1 MFMTPPDTQGPTVT
15 LDEPDDVDLT
25 GCWSDFSY
33 STATMGKLF
42 FTVSD
47 DCGSATASYTTSD
60 DYSYCAEADDANPE
74 GGLVITRTFTLTAED
89 CYGNQTVESVT
100 QTITVTDNLGPAF
113 TSTLPNDTTVDCTTV
128 PAALTL
134 TASDS
139 CDTDVSISVND
150 ATTPGS
156 CAGSYTLT
164 RTYTAVDDCGNE
176 TSHVQ
181 TITVQDTTAP
191 VATAQDITVQLDA
204 SGNAS
209 ITGAQLD
216 NGSTDNCGSLTFSVD
231 ITSFDCTNIG
241 ANTVVFTAQ
250 DDCGLSSTA
259 SATVTV
265 EDNVNPTAIAQ
276 DIVVQL
282 DATGSASITGAQVDN
297 GSNDACGI
305 QTTTVAPDS
314 FNCSNVGANTVTI
327 TVTDNNNN
335 VSTATATVTIE
346 DNINPT
352 AICQDLTV
360 QLDASGAGSITASQ
374 VNNGSF
380 DNCVITTLA
389 LDKMNFTCAD
399 VGANTVTMTVTD
411 INGNTGTCTSTVTVQ
426 DNVAP
431 IAICQDLTVQLDASG
446 AGSITAAQVNNG
458 SSDNCSIDT
467 MTLDQTDFTCAD
479 IGTKT
484 VTLTV
489 TDVNGNTS
497 TCTSTI
503 TVEDNVAPI
512 ALCQNLTVQLDATGA
527 GSITAAQ
534 VDNGS
539 SDNCSIDTMTLD
551 QTDFTCADVGANTV
565 TMTVTDANGNVSTC
579 TSTITVQDNINPTA
593 ICQDLTVQLD
603 ASGAGSITASQV
615 NNGSFD
621 NCVITTLALD
631 KMNFTCAD
639 VGANTVTMTV
649 TDINGNT
656 GTCTSTVTVQDNVA
670 PIAICQDLTVQLDAS
685 GAGSITAAQ
694 VNNGSSDNCSID
706 TMTLDQTDFT
716 CADIGTKTVTLTVT
730 DVNGNTS
737 TCTSTITVEDNVAP
751 IALCQNLTVQLDATG
766 AGSITAAQVDNG
778 SSDNC
783 SIDTMTLDQTD
794 FTCAD
799 VGANTVTMTV
809 TDANGNVSTC
819 TSTITVQDN
828 INPTAICQ
836 DLTVQLDASGAG
848 SITASQVNNGSFDN
862 CVITTL
868 ALDKMNF
875 TCADVGAN
883 TVTMTVTDINGNTGT
898 CTSTVTVQDNVAPIA
913 ICQDLTVQLDASGA
927 GSITAA
933 QVNNGSSDN
942 CSIDTM
948 TLDQTDFTCA
958 DIGTKTVTLTVTDVN
973 GNTSTCTSTI
983 TVEDNVAPIALC
995 QNLTVQLDATGAGSI
1010 TAAQVDNGSSD
1021 NCSIDTMTLDQTDFT
1036 CADVGAN
1043 TVTMTVTDANGNVS
1057 TCTSTI
1063 TVQDNINPTAI
1074 CQDLTVQLDASGA
1087 GSITASQVNNG
1098 SFDNCVITTLA
1109 LDKMNFTC
1117 ADVGANTVTMTVTD
1131 INGNTGTCTSTVTV
1145 QDNVAPIAICQ
1156 DLTVQL
1162 DASGAGSITAAQVN
1176 NGSSDNCSIDT
1187 MTLDQTDFDCAD
1199 IGTKTV
1205 TLTVT
1210 DVNGNTSTCTSTIT
1224 VEDNI
1229 APVISQAASGQTVEC
1244 DGTGNNADFQA
1255 WLSSYGGASVT
1266 DNCPGGTWDNDA
1278 DQASFTIAC
1287 GIEVL
1292 PGPGSI
1298 PVTFTYTD
1306 AGLNTVSTTAT
1317 FTVADNTA
1325 PSFNETL
1332 PQSGTFECDNV
1343 PTPATLT
1350 ATDACTGAA
1359 TVSFSETSAAGACP
1373 DSYEITRNWSVQD
1386 ACGNANSHTQVLT
1399 IVDSTAPVFVTEAA
1413 DKVIECDGADHTAEF
1428 NAWRAANG
1436 GAVASDNCGTVSWSD
1451 NYISMGSIC
1460 SGDSVQVVFTA
1471 TDDCSN
1477 SATTTAVFKV
1487 ADTTPPTITSA
1498 AANGSAE
1505 CDGLGNTADIQ
1516 EWLDNN
1522 AGATATDECG
1532 SVEWSNDFQT
1542 MALTCGATSSVSVVF
1557 TAEDECG
1564 NTSVTQATF
1573 TVEDTTAPTFTVN
1586 PVNGTAE
1593 CGPAMWDEFN
1603 AWLANNA
1610 GAAATEVCSTVRF
1623 ENNYGDLGDEGLV
1636 EFSDGCG
1643 ATGTV
1648 QVTFTALD
1656 DCDRAT
1662 SMDASFTFVDTTD
1675 PVASAQDYTLYL
1687 SAAGTGTLLGSNL
1700 DAGSSDLCSDVDL
1713 TLSKSSFSCADVG
1726 VNAVT
1731 LTVTDDCGNSADA
1744 TANVT
1749 VVDNVPPTI
1758 IAPALDENV
1767 ECDGTDQSALLTA
1780 WVNNN
1785 GGATATDACGGLVW
1799 TYSPDP
1805 ATLLET
1811 CGGAFAATVT
1821 FTVTDANNNSTDT
1834 QATFTIE
1841 DTTPPAIASEATNV
1855 TVECDGLGN
1864 TEDLAAWLASNG
1876 GAGIAD
1882 DVCGNVTWSNNFSGL
1897 GMTCAGSGA
1906 VEVIFSATDDCG
1918 NVANTSA
1925 IFTIEDTTAPNLSVA
1940 AMDETVECDGSG
1952 NTAALQAWLDD
1963 HGGARVDDDLCGS
1976 NVTWDES
1983 GYGTI
1988 SDLCGA
1994 TGALTIEFIASDDCG
2009 NTVSS
2014 TATFTI
2020 QDTTAPQ
2027 ALANNF
2033 STVLDGTGNASI
2045 TVADI
2050 DGGSSD
2056 GCGSVTM
2063 TVSPSSFDCDDIGDQ
2078 TVTLTVVDDCGLS
2091 STATATVTVGAGGAP
2106 TITFDTVTG
2115 DPENIVE
2122 SNDLGECEADV
2133 TWTVP
2138 TSADNCSGGTLTS
2151 THNPGDTFAV
2161 GTPTTVT
2168 YTATDASG
2176 SVTTSSFTVTV
2187 NDTEN
2192 PVAATQNLTVQLDPS
2207 GAAAI
2212 TSAQVN
2218 NGSTDNCGIASMTL
2232 DNSSFDC
2239 TNVGANTVTLTV
2251 TDIYGNSDT
2260 ETAVVTVQ
2268 DNINPTAICQNL
2280 TVQLDASGAGS
2291 ITAAQV
2297 DNGSFDNCSIATMTL
2312 DNMNFTCADVGA
2324 NTVTMTVT
2332 DVNGNTS
2339 TCTSTITVQ
2348 DNINPTAICQDLT
2361 VQLDASG
2368 AGSITAAQV
2377 DNGSS
2382 DNCSIATM
2390 TLDKS
2395 DFTCAEIGTNT
2406 VTMTVTDVNGN
2417 VSTCTSTITVQDNIN
2432 PTAICQ
2438 DLTVQLDASGAGSIT
2453 AAQVD
2458 NGSFDNCSIAT
2469 MTLDTEDFTCA
2480 DVGPNTVTMTVTDV
2494 NGNVSTCTSTITVQD
2509 NINPTAICQNLTVQL
2524 DASGAGSITAAQ
2536 VDNGSFDNCS
2546 IATMTLDKMN
2556 FTCADVGANTVTMTV
2571 TDVNGNT
2578 EHLYFY
2584 DHGSRQRGPYC
2595 ALPEPDGSA

>member
-1 MFMTPPDTQGPTVT
+1 M
-15 LDEPDDVDLT
+15 
-25 GCWSDFSY
+25 
-33 STATMGKLF
+33 
-42 FTVSD
+42 
-47 DCGSATASYTTSD
+47 
-60 DYSYCAEADDANPE
+60 
-74 GGLVITRTFTLTAED
+74 
-89 CYGNQTVESVT
+89 
-100 QTITVTDNLGPAF
+100 
-113 TSTLPNDTTVDCTTV
+113 
-128 PAALTL
+128 
-134 TASDS
+134 
-139 CDTDVSISVND
+139 
-150 ATTPGS
+150 
-156 CAGSYTLT
+156 
-164 RTYTAVDDCGNE
+164 
-176 TSHVQ
+176 
-181 TITVQDTTAP
+181 
-191 VATAQDITVQLDA
+191 
-204 SGNAS
+204 
-209 ITGAQLD
+209 
-216 NGSTDNCGSLTFSVD
+216 
-231 ITSFDCTNIG
+231 
-241 ANTVVFTAQ
+241 
-250 DDCGLSSTA
+250 
-259 SATVTV
+259 
-265 EDNVNPTAIAQ
+265 
-276 DIVVQL
+276 
-282 DATGSASITGAQVDN
+282 
-297 GSNDACGI
+297 
-305 QTTTVAPDS
+305 
-314 FNCSNVGANTVTI
+314 
-327 TVTDNNNN
+327 
-335 VSTATATVTIE
+335 
-346 DNINPT
+346 
-352 AICQDLTV
+352 
-360 QLDASGAGSITASQ
+360 
-374 VNNGSF
+374 
-380 DNCVITTLA
+380 
-389 LDKMNFTCAD
+389 
-399 VGANTVTMTVTD
+399 
-411 INGNTGTCTSTVTVQ
+411 
-426 DNVAP
+426 
-431 IAICQDLTVQLDASG
+431 
-446 AGSITAAQVNNG
+446 
-458 SSDNCSIDT
+458 
-467 MTLDQTDFTCAD
+467 
-479 IGTKT
+479 
-484 VTLTV
+484 
-489 TDVNGNTS
+489 
-497 TCTSTI
+497 
-503 TVEDNVAPI
+503 
-512 ALCQNLTVQLDATGA
+512 TVQLDATGA

-539 SDNCSIDTMTLD
+539 SDNCSIATMTLD
-551 QTDFTCADVGANTV
+551 KTDFTCADVGANTV

-579 TSTITVQDNINPTA
+579 TATITVQDNINPTA

-603 ASGAGSITASQV
+603 ASGAASITAGDV
-615 NNGSFD
+615 DNGSFD
-621 NCVITTLALD
+621 NCAVATTALSKTD
-631 KMNFTCAD
+631 FDCTD
-639 VGANTVTMTV
+639 VGAN
-649 TDINGNT
+649 
-656 GTCTSTVTVQDNVA
+656 
-670 PIAICQDLTVQLDAS
+670 
-685 GAGSITAAQ
+685 
-694 VNNGSSDNCSID
+694 
-706 TMTLDQTDFT
+706 
-716 CADIGTKTVTLTVT
+716 TVTLTVT
-730 DVNGNTS
+730 DVNSNVS
-737 TCTSTITVEDNVAP
+737 TCTATITVEDNVA
-751 IALCQNLTVQLDATG
+751 
-766 AGSITAAQVDNG
+766 
-778 SSDNC
+778 
-783 SIDTMTLDQTD
+783 
-794 FTCAD
+794 
-799 VGANTVTMTV
+799 
-809 TDANGNVSTC
+809 
-819 TSTITVQDN
+819 
-828 INPTAICQ
+828 PTAICQ
-836 DLTVQLDASGAG
+836 DLTVQLDANGAA
-848 SITASQVNNGSFDN
+848 T
-862 CVITTL
+862 
-868 ALDKMNF
+868 
-875 TCADVGAN
+875 
-883 TVTMTVTDINGNTGT
+883 
-898 CTSTVTVQDNVAPIA
+898 
-913 ICQDLTVQLDASGA
+913 
-927 GSITAA
+927 ITAA
-933 QVNNGSSDN
+933 QVDNVSLDN
-942 CSIDTM
+942 CGIATM
-948 TLDQTDFTCA
+948 TLDNSSFDCTDLGA
-958 DIGTKTVTLTVTDVN
+958 NTVTLTVTDVN
-973 GNTSTCTSTI
+973 S
-983 TVEDNVAPIALC
+983 
-995 QNLTVQLDATGAGSI
+995 
-1010 TAAQVDNGSSD
+1010 
-1021 NCSIDTMTLDQTDFT
+1021 
-1036 CADVGAN
+1036 
-1043 TVTMTVTDANGNVS
+1043 NVS
-1057 TCTSTI
+1057 TCT
-1063 TVQDNINPTAI
+1063 A
-1074 CQDLTVQLDASGA
+1074 
-1087 GSITASQVNNG
+1087 
-1098 SFDNCVITTLA
+1098 
-1109 LDKMNFTC
+1109 
-1117 ADVGANTVTMTVTD
+1117 
-1131 INGNTGTCTSTVTV
+1131 
-1145 QDNVAPIAICQ
+1145 
-1156 DLTVQL
+1156 
-1162 DASGAGSITAAQVN
+1162 
-1176 NGSSDNCSIDT
+1176 
-1187 MTLDQTDFDCAD
+1187 
-1199 IGTKTV
+1199 
-1205 TLTVT
+1205 
-1210 DVNGNTSTCTSTIT
+1210 TIT

-1229 APVISQAASGQTVEC
+1229 APIITQAATALTLEC
-1244 DGTGNNADFQA
+1244 SATTMSEIDA
-1255 WLSSYGGASVT
+1255 WIGINGGATAT
-1266 DNCPGGTWDNDA
+1266 DNCGGNWSTDA
-1278 DQASFTIAC
+1278 TDFSDLC
-1287 GIEVL
+1287 GETGV
-1292 PGPGSI
+1292 ST
-1298 PVTFTYTD
+1298 VTFTYTD
-1306 AGLNTVSTTAT
+1306 ASLNEASTSAT
-1317 FTVADNTA
+1317 ITITDTSPPVFAT
-1325 PSFNETL
+1325 PL
-1332 PQSGTFECDNV
+1332 PQNGTFECDQV
-1343 PTPATLT
+1343 PTV
-1350 ATDACTGAA
+1350 A
-1359 TVSFSETSAAGACP
+1359 TVSAVDCDGEMFVSFSQTTTAGTCP
-1373 DSYEITRNWSVQD
+1373 DNYQINRTWSSTD
-1386 ACGNANSHTQVLT
+1386 ACGNTASHTQTLT
-1399 IVDSTAPVFVTEAA
+1399 IQDTTAPVITDEAT
-1413 DKVIECDGADHTAEF
+1413 DETIECDGADHTAEF
-1428 NAWRAANG
+1428 NTWFSNRG
-1436 GAVASDNCGTVSWSD
+1436 GATATDNCGSVTWSTD
-1451 NYISMGSIC
+1451 YTTMGSIC

-2106 TITFDTVTG
+2106 TITFDTATG

-2324 NTVTMTVT
+2324 N
-2332 DVNGNTS
+2332 
-2339 TCTSTITVQ
+2339 
-2348 DNINPTAICQDLT
+2348 
-2361 VQLDASG
+2361 
-2368 AGSITAAQV
+2368 
-2377 DNGSS
+2377 
-2382 DNCSIATM
+2382 
-2390 TLDKS
+2390 
-2395 DFTCAEIGTNT
+2395 
-2406 VTMTVTDVNGN
+2406 
-2417 VSTCTSTITVQDNIN
+2417 
-2432 PTAICQ
+2432 
-2438 DLTVQLDASGAGSIT
+2438 
-2453 AAQVD
+2453 
-2458 NGSFDNCSIAT
+2458 
-2469 MTLDTEDFTCA
+2469 
-2480 DVGPNTVTMTVTDV
+2480 
-2494 NGNVSTCTSTITVQD
+2494 
-2509 NINPTAICQNLTVQL
+2509 
-2524 DASGAGSITAAQ
+2524 
-2536 VDNGSFDNCS
+2536 
-2546 IATMTLDKMN
+2546 
-2556 FTCADVGANTVTMTV
+2556 
-2571 TDVNGNT
+2571 
-2578 EHLYFY
+2578 
-2584 DHGSRQRGPYC
+2584 
-2595 ALPEPDGSA
+2595 